1 MTSRKYKVGL
11 LGAGYIAEWHGKAI
25 SPLDNVEVVAVCDIN
40 QQSVQQLSNQLN
52 CASFSDVDDLL
63 TTDLDAVH
71 ILLPPDLHVPMAYKV
86 LDAGCHVFLEKPMGI
101 DPVECAKLV
110 SYAEEKGLK
119 VSVNHNFLFLPAY
132 EKLRADIKQ
141 GVIGQLERIDINW
154 LFPLAMIKSGPFGLW
169 MLREPQNLMYEL
181 GPHLVAFLVDLV
193 GDVDDIQVRPSHK
206 VLIPGSTHVFQKWR
220 INATKGNTEI
230 SLNLSLVP
238 GYPDRSISVRGTA
251 AVASCDYERDI
262 YSKEEF
268 SSFGMLFDN
277 AVTPLNTG
285 RQIVQNAGG
294 NFISAF
300 ASTLTKKPGSTPFG
314 VSMQRSVQAFYK
326 MLDSGVKEPRL
337 EGALGSKI
345 IELCDRMIEKA
356 SVKNPNEKKSTFE
369 FKSAKK
375 PTVLVFGGTG
385 FIGKH
390 LVRQLIDKGHGVRV
404 FSRGQ
409 RSAQSAL
416 WGIPVDIFAGSLSS
430 TTDVDKALEG
440 IDTVYHLARAEGD
453 TWQEYYE
460 QDVLVTKNIAERCLK
475 KGVKRFFYTG
485 TIDSYYSALAENTI
499 TELTPLDPDIETRN
513 LYARSKANC
522 EQLLTRMCERDGLP
536 LTIFRPGV
544 VIGEGC
550 SPFHWGVGMWHSET
564 RMQFWG
570 EGNTK
575 LPLVLVEDVAE
586 ALVNAL
592 DASDIKGKSFN
603 LIADPCLTGQEYI
616 EACSQLSGTKIRA
629 QTGSIR
635 LFYLDDL
642 VKNIIKYAI
651 KHPKRK
657 MPSYNDWDSRAH
669 RAYYDCHATKE
680 ALSWNPVS
688 DKEKIIEEGIA
699 KPLSEA

>member
-1 MTSRKYKVGL
+1 
-11 LGAGYIAEWHGKAI
+11 
-25 SPLDNVEVVAVCDIN
+25 
-40 QQSVQQLSNQLN
+40 
-52 CASFSDVDDLL
+52 
-63 TTDLDAVH
+63 
-71 ILLPPDLHVPMAYKV
+71 
-86 LDAGCHVFLEKPMGI
+86 
-101 DPVECAKLV
+101 
-110 SYAEEKGLK
+110 
-119 VSVNHNFLFLPAY
+119 
-132 EKLRADIKQ
+132 
-141 GVIGQLERIDINW
+141 
-154 LFPLAMIKSGPFGLW
+154 
-169 MLREPQNLMYEL
+169 
-181 GPHLVAFLVDLV
+181 
-193 GDVDDIQVRPSHK
+193 
-206 VLIPGSTHVFQKWR
+206 
-220 INATKGNTEI
+220 
-230 SLNLSLVP
+230 
-238 GYPDRSISVRGTA
+238 
-251 AVASCDYERDI
+251 
-262 YSKEEF
+262 
-268 SSFGMLFDN
+268 
-277 AVTPLNTG
+277 
-285 RQIVQNAGG
+285 
-294 NFISAF
+294 
-300 ASTLTKKPGSTPFG
+300 
-314 VSMQRSVQAFYK
+314 
-326 MLDSGVKEPRL
+326 
-337 EGALGSKI
+337 
-345 IELCDRMIEKA
+345 
-356 SVKNPNEKKSTFE
+356 
-369 FKSAKK
+369 
-375 PTVLVFGGTG
+375 
-385 FIGKH
+385 
-390 LVRQLIDKGHGVRV
+390 
-404 FSRGQ
+404 

-513 LYARSKANC
+513 LYARSKASC